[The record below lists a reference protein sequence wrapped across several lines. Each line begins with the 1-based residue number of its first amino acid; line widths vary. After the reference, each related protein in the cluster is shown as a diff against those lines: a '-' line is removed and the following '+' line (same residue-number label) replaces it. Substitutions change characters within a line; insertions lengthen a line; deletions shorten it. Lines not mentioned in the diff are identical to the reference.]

1 METIKVNGVGNV
13 ESIMVRL
20 SRDKFPIA
28 FRNKVDEL
36 MEQGAF
42 NTREEA
48 ETWVEETPFEL
59 ELYYDK
65 GNGLFGVES
74 DAIENG
80 ADIVSPYDGTTELE
94 YQ

>member
-1 METIKVNGVGNV
+1 METIKINGVGNV
-13 ESIMVRL
+13 ESIMVTL
-20 SRDKFPIA
+20 SRYRFPIA

-42 NTREEA
+42 DTREEA

-65 GNGLFGVES
+65 GNGLFGVEA

-80 ADIVSPYDGTTELE
+80 ADIVSPYDGTIKLE